1 MIASSEK
8 QNEYSTDWKIKP
20 NQGANWG
27 IKQWKQNKYG
37 EKMKEEE
44 ESAWKWQGEDGH

>member
-37 EKMKEEE
+37 EKKKEEE
-44 ESAWKWQGEDGH
+44 EGRSKVK